1 MKLSSN
7 RGNNL
12 LMKLLKYRY
21 PKVFDDRG
29 VQLLQT
35 WLAADAHEQGE

>member
-12 LMKLLKYRY
+12 LVKLLKYRY
-21 PKVFDDRG
+21 PKLFDDKG
-29 VQLLQT
+29 VKLLQA
-35 WLAADAHEQGE
+35 WLAADASEQSE

>member
-21 PKVFDDRG
+21 PKIFDDEG
-29 VQLLQT
+29 VNFLHA
-35 WLAADAHEQGE
+35 WLAADVNQQSE

>member
-12 LMKLLKYRY
+12 LVKLLKYRY
-21 PKVFDDRG
+21 PKIFDDEG
-29 VQLLQT
+29 VALLHE
-35 WLAADAHEQGE
+35 WVAADVHQQSE

>member
-12 LMKLLKYRY
+12 LVKLLKYRY
-21 PKVFDDRG
+21 PKIYDEEG
-29 VQLLQT
+29 VTLLDT
-35 WLAADAHEQGE
+35 WLAADVNQQSE

>member
-12 LMKLLKYRY
+12 LLKLLKYRY
-21 PKVFDDRG
+21 PKVFDDKG
-29 VQLLQT
+29 VKLLQA
-35 WLAADAHEQGE
+35 WLAADVNEQGE

>member
-12 LMKLLKYRY
+12 LVKLLKSRY
-21 PKVFDDRG
+21 PKIFDDEG
-29 VQLLQT
+29 VNLLHI
-35 WLAADAHEQGE
+35 WLAEDVTDQSE

>member
-21 PKVFDDRG
+21 PKIFDDKG
-29 VQLLQT
+29 VDLLYM
-35 WLAADAHEQGE
+35 WLAADVNQQSE